1 MMTVTTFSKNTALA
15 VEFDARVRAVLALCE
30 FPPYHFET
38 YSYPGPTYLR
48 AIYEDPDIYTGE
60 MKTQHTRKWLLS
72 EHMTDSEIVLTAFKC
87 VLTSMEHRT
96 RERFTYKGARIFGPH
111 FDVEDMVRLCK
122 DGREDAGG
130 RDPRNPTKECP

>member
-1 MMTVTTFSKNTALA
+1 MTTKISTAENPTRLSF
-15 VEFDARVRAVLALCE
+15 EARVRRLLLHCK
-30 FPPYHFET
+30 FPPYQFVL
-38 YSYPGPTYLR
+38 YGFSGPVYLQ
-48 AIYEDPDIYTGE
+48 AKYDDPDIYTGV
-60 MKTQHTRKWLLS
+60 MKPQHTRKWLLS
-72 EHMTDSEIVLTAFKC
+72 PHMTDSEIVLTAFKC